1 MMSVCG
7 KQWGMCGKCGGGGGF
22 KKKPPPPPPPYPT
35 KTPIKGKKNFILFL
49 FETIGLWCVWGGG
62 VCLKKPHSPPHRYDS
77 EASPPLS
84 LIKMIIVLSASLFFS
99 NI

>member
-7 KQWGMCGKCGGGGGF
+7 KQWGMCGKCGGGWVNQQKNPPQPGAYASQSPLGGLF
-22 KKKPPPPPPPYPT
+22 FVGGVFVKKNPPP
-35 KTPIKGKKNFILFL
+35 
-49 FETIGLWCVWGGG
+49 
-62 VCLKKPHSPPHRYDS
+62 PPHRYDS

>member
-7 KQWGMCGKCGGGGGF
+7 KQWGMCGKCGGGCG
-22 KKKPPPPPPPYPT
+22 
-35 KTPIKGKKNFILFL
+35 IKKNN
-49 FETIGLWCVWGGG
+49 
-62 VCLKKPHSPPHRYDS
+62 PPHPEQYQS
-77 EASPPLS
+77 ITPVY